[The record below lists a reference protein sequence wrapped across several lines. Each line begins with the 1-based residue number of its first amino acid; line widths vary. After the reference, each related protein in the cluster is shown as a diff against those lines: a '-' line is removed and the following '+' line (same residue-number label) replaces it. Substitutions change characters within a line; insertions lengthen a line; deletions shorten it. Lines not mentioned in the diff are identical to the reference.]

1 MFKWGITQTM
11 NKSVLLIISLILVAG
26 CSENAVEPNGDPIA
40 KVDSDSAKLQS
51 KTAENAMEALVK
63 APEGA
68 LPMLSRPI
76 HYQLD
81 LNINPNEQDFSAKAV
96 INIELLKAAT
106 GLWLHGKDLQV
117 NSLMLKKQNGD
128 ISSVTYEQ
136 KLDSGVAW
144 VDFGE
149 SLAAGKITLIF
160 DYSAEFDLNL
170 SGLFKVEEQGD
181 AYVLA
186 KSESIQA
193 RKYMPGYDLNL
204 PI

>member
-51 KTAENAMEALVK
+51 KTAENNTEALVK

-136 KLDSGVAW
+136 KPGQEHFNFLR
-144 VDFGE
+144 
-149 SLAAGKITLIF
+149 
-160 DYSAEFDLNL
+160 L
-170 SGLFKVEEQGD
+170 SR
-181 AYVLA
+181 
-186 KSESIQA
+186 SEVFHPSVQFFFSV
-193 RKYMPGYDLNL
+193 
-204 PI
+204 